1 MQITTYYYGNG
12 TAKTLTLSFKL
23 SSKVNKS
30 DCYFHK
36 STQGSEGDGELKQSL
51 FCHRCWRNIVVELGN
66 VLVVRT

>member
-1 MQITTYYYGNG
+1 MGHAVHDGNG

-36 STQGSEGDGELKQSL
+36 STQGSEGDGERSKVCSV
-51 FCHRCWRNIVVELGN
+51 IGVGE
-66 VLVVRT
+66 T